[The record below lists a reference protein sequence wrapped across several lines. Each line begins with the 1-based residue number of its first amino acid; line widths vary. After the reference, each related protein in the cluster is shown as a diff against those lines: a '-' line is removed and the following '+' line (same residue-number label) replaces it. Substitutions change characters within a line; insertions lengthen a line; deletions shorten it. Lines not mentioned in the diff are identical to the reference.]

1 MKKAQTV
8 RRHEINDPD
17 WARIADKLPPENTGK
32 GRPSKS
38 NRMMLNG
45 MLFKAKT
52 GIPWR
57 DLPER
62 YGPWKTIYTR
72 FRLWNNDNVFQKLFE
87 SLSSDADMQDVSIDS
102 TSCKAHQHSA
112 GAKKGLK
119 NPRQTKI

>member
-1 MKKAQTV
+1 MLK
-8 RRHEINDPD
+8 RHEINDTN
-17 WARIADKLPPENTGK
+17 WERIKDSIPAENAGK

-38 NRMMLNG
+38 NRIMLNG
-45 MLFKAKT
+45 MLYRTKT

-62 YGPWKTIYTR
+62 FGPWETIYSR
-72 FRLWNNDNVFQKLFE
+72 FRLWSKNGVFQNIFD
-87 SLSSDADMQDVSIDS
+87 SLTADADMQDVSIDS

-119 NPRQTKI
+119 TPKQTKI